1 MLMSWSPSS
10 SSRMT
15 TMQRTTTTTAATT
28 ASPSPDQERELQI
41 ELAQSDNAEHAK
53 NKSQCR
59 PDQSV
64 RQQRRLHHKTKGVQA
79 LKSSNKKMK
88 T

>member
-1 MLMSWSPSS
+1 MLMSSS

-15 TMQRTTTTTAATT
+15 TMQRTTTTAATT
-28 ASPSPDQERELQI
+28 ASPFTDQEHGLQI